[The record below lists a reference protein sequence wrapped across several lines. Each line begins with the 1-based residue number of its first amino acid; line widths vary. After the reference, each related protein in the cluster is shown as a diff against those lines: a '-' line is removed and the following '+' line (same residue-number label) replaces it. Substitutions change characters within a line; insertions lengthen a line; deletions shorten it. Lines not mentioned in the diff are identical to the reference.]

1 MVDPDDRPKNL
12 RDERE
17 ELERDPETEGSE
29 ELSAE
34 ERAAA
39 LGRPFP
45 RWLAMGL
52 GIAAVLGVAFLLW
65 RFDSAIKMERL
76 ADSLAVAEAQ
86 EGARQQIPVPDTIH
100 KPFEAGQVTTSAEQ
114 PGDTTTPAPGQMT
127 VSPVVAT
134 ALDTTLLSLSDT
146 AQPLDQRS
154 QINDQF
160 YLLLNAQVS
169 DTETAAMEDTEFVRM
184 LFTPLIT
191 GAGLPIPISVPYA
204 APGELAGVGMAAG
217 APWDSTRY
225 LLVIDS
231 LRSELAVYHEQ
242 FAKVQPETTAALIGA
257 KPEVLTAADTARI
270 AEIKKLAKILES
282 MDPKAAAV
290 MLNGRSSD
298 ELRAVLFKVKPRVA
312 AKIVENLP
320 AGKRDEFAEFIV
332 HR

>member
-17 ELERDPETEGSE
+17 ELERDPETEESE

-52 GIAAVLGVAFLLW
+52 GIAAVLSVAFLFW
-65 RFDSAIKMERL
+65 QYGGKVIKTTSQSDTSAAVGRP
-76 ADSLAVAEAQ
+76 ADSQ
-86 EGARQQIPVPDTIH
+86 T
-100 KPFEAGQVTTSAEQ
+100 
-114 PGDTTTPAPGQMT
+114 
-127 VSPVVAT
+127 VVAPAT
-134 ALDTTLLSLSDT
+134 NSPDTTLTRTAGQMAPKDT
-146 AQPLDQRS
+146 AATQLEAPSQAAESAVTDTALASLADTTLPVDQRS

-169 DTETAAMEDTEFVRM
+169 DTETVALEDTEFVRM
-184 LFTPLIT
+184 LFTPLIP
-191 GAGLPIPISVPYA
+191 GAGLPIPINVPYP
-204 APGELAGVGMAAG
+204 APGELAGAGMAAG
-217 APWDSTRY
+217 VPWDSTRY
-225 LLVIDS
+225 MLVIDS

-242 FAKVQPETTAALIGA
+242 LERVTPETTAALAGV
-257 KPEVLTAADTARI
+257 KPEVLTAADTARV

-320 AGKRDEFAEFIV
+320 TGKRDEFAEFIV